1 MAFPSVYE
9 MTNPLT
15 TVRKQHFWEYFS
27 GSKLQEGVTGTTSYS
42 TDFPNS
48 TGWLSTAGGVSI
60 GNNEL
65 RFETTTNGSNTAIS
79 YDLGSTQS
87 NSWTLRAK
95 VRYNTQ
101 GHNSVGYAH
110 GMIFGLSSAP
120 YTTTSESAQDFIG
133 STAMHDNV
141 DRAQGAVWADGTK
154 LNYNNTC
161 SGSDGTYGSPVT
173 VAGACNPSAN
183 VWGANQTRWV
193 EIKRTGALTATVS
206 YYPDANYTTPTATR
220 IIPITTEPTG
230 LRYISFRNLNP
241 SRTESGGETI
251 IVDDLSFT
259 SDTIGGTRWTTIN
272 PTGTGTF
279 TMADSVDGGFTVKS
293 DTSGYAKSA
302 IYFGNKRQFKGGG
315 SVCIGSMKNSVAGGG
330 AYGYMGLSKV
340 GYDTAD
346 FAYMGKPDNANNTNF
361 VLATSSGSSPETTAN
376 ASTTVTQDT
385 SFHTFKMVLSASN
398 VVGTIDGVLAS
409 TNSTS
414 IPTETEKLQ
423 PTVLNMNNNSGSGN
437 VTSIR
442 YMECY
447 NT

>member
-9 MTNPLT
+9 MFVEDLT

-27 GSKLQEGVTGTTSYS
+27 GVTL
-42 TDFPNS
+42 NS
-48 TGWLSTAGGVSI
+48 
-60 GNNEL
+60 
-65 RFETTTNGSNTAIS
+65 
-79 YDLGSTQS
+79 
-87 NSWTLRAK
+87 
-95 VRYNTQ
+95 
-101 GHNSVGYAH
+101 
-110 GMIFGLSSAP
+110 
-120 YTTTSESAQDFIG
+120 
-133 STAMHDNV
+133 
-141 DRAQGAVWADGTK
+141 
-154 LNYNNTC
+154 
-161 SGSDGTYGSPVT
+161 
-173 VAGACNPSAN
+173 
-183 VWGANQTRWV
+183 
-193 EIKRTGALTATVS
+193 
-206 YYPDANYTTPTATR
+206 
-220 IIPITTEPTG
+220 
-230 LRYISFRNLNP
+230 
-241 SRTESGGETI
+241 
-251 IVDDLSFT
+251 
-259 SDTIGGTRWTTIN
+259 RWTTIN

-279 TMADSVDGGFTVKS
+279 TIVDGVDGGFSVQS
-293 DTSGYAKSA
+293 ATSGYAKSA
-302 IYFGNKRQFKGGG
+302 IYFNNKRQFKGGG

-385 SFHTFKMVLSASN
+385 SFHNFKMVLSASN

-437 VTSIR
+437 VTSIN

>member
-1 MAFPSVYE
+1 MTFPSVYE

-15 TVRKQHFWEYFS
+15 TVRKQHFWDYFS
-27 GSKLQEGVTGTTSYS
+27 GTTY
-42 TDFPNS
+42 
-48 TGWLSTAGGVSI
+48 
-60 GNNEL
+60 
-65 RFETTTNGSNTAIS
+65 NG
-79 YDLGSTQS
+79 
-87 NSWTLRAK
+87 K
-95 VRYNTQ
+95 
-101 GHNSVGYAH
+101 
-110 GMIFGLSSAP
+110 
-120 YTTTSESAQDFIG
+120 
-133 STAMHDNV
+133 
-141 DRAQGAVWADGTK
+141 
-154 LNYNNTC
+154 
-161 SGSDGTYGSPVT
+161 
-173 VAGACNPSAN
+173 
-183 VWGANQTRWV
+183 
-193 EIKRTGALTATVS
+193 
-206 YYPDANYTTPTATR
+206 
-220 IIPITTEPTG
+220 
-230 LRYISFRNLNP
+230 
-241 SRTESGGETI
+241 
-251 IVDDLSFT
+251 
-259 SDTIGGTRWTTIN
+259 RWTSIN

-279 TMADSVDGGFTVKS
+279 AISTEVDGGFTVKS

-346 FAYMGKPDNANNTNF
+346 VAYMGKPDNANNTKF

-437 VTSIR
+437 VTSIN

>member
-27 GSKLQEGVTGTTSYS
+27 GATLSSKWGSVLSWDSSSAVGFTISGATVTPTHTTQGNDNWIRT
-42 TDFPNS
+42 TDTTPIS
-48 TGWLSTAGGVSI
+48 SGVSFSYNLEGSSTEGGYANTNQVVGI
-60 GNNEL
+60 SKETSAPSSGGGYSEMDFALYNDASGLMVIENGVAYGNW
-65 RFETTTNGSNTAIS
+65 AV
-79 YDLGSTQS
+79 LG
-87 NSWTLRAK
+87 SWTLSDTFSID
-95 VRYNTQ
+95 VSSSGVVTYNKNGVTF
-101 GHNSVGYAH
+101 H
-110 GMIFGLSSAP
+110 
-120 YTTTSESAQDFIG
+120 T
-133 STAMHDNV
+133 STATASGDYYLMASNY
-141 DRAQGAVWADGTK
+141 RMGAITQARV
-154 LNYNNTC
+154 LPVV
-161 SGSDGTYGSPVT
+161 SD
-173 VAGACNPSAN
+173 
-183 VWGANQTRWV
+183 
-193 EIKRTGALTATVS
+193 I
-206 YYPDANYTTPTATR
+206 
-220 IIPITTEPTG
+220 
-230 LRYISFRNLNP
+230 
-241 SRTESGGETI
+241 
-251 IVDDLSFT
+251 
-259 SDTIGGTRWTTIN
+259 
-272 PTGTGTF
+272 TGTGTYA
-279 TMADSVDGGFTVKS
+279 MADSVDGGFTVKS
-293 DTSGYAKSA
+293 ATSGYAKSA
-302 IYFGNKRQFKGGG
+302 IYFNNKRQFKGGG